1 MSETIIFKIL
11 TRQQWLEAEIMG
23 VFKGAP
29 IDVEDGYI
37 HLSTRDQVQ
46 ETADRH
52 FAGMDGL
59 LLAAVDAGALGDALL
74 YEPSRGGALFPHLY
88 AQLDLKAVRWVKPMP
103 LGADGRHLL
112 PELDA

>member
-29 IDVEDGYI
+29 IDIEDGFI
-37 HLSTRDQVQ
+37 HLSTAAQVQ
-46 ETADRH
+46 ETADKH
-52 FAGMDGL
+52 FSGIDGL
-59 LLAAVDAGALGDALL
+59 VLAAVDANALGDALL

-88 AQLDLKAVRWVKPMP
+88 GQLDLKAVRWAKPMP
-103 LGADGRHLL
+103 LGADGRHQLA
-112 PELDA
+112 ELET